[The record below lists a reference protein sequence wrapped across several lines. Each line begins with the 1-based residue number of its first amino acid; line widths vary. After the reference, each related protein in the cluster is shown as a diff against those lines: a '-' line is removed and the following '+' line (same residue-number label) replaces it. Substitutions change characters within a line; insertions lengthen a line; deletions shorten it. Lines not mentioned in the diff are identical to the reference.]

1 MTANEDF
8 EARSEETISIC
19 LFKYFFSFLTSAQ
32 DERKQTP
39 DFNMCFVVA
48 FFFFPPNGSKLKVS
62 KLFAVVV
69 GFCLLVFKI
78 QVINGVTIY
87 PIVTTWCCIHRERVQ
102 LFGKVRRGGGGGGER
117 PNFRR

>member
-1 MTANEDF
+1 MPRMKGNKHL
-8 EARSEETISIC
+8 ISTC
-19 LFKYFFSFLTSAQ
+19 VLLL
-32 DERKQTP
+32 P
-39 DFNMCFVVA
+39 